1 MSSLERAQTK
11 YKFWKEGEKDKVS
24 LGKEGEKEDERCD
37 GCDCSWN
44 YRESL
49 RKEGEKEDERCDGC
63 DCSSN
68 YRVNSG
74 AETTLV
80 VCLVKGN

>member
-1 MSSLERAQTK
+1 VTAVTVVQTTESLSAKKERRKTSGVTAVTSS
-11 YKFWKEGEKDKVS
+11 
-24 LGKEGEKEDERCD
+24 
-37 GCDCSWN
+37 N

-80 VCLVKGN
+80 VCLVRKGN